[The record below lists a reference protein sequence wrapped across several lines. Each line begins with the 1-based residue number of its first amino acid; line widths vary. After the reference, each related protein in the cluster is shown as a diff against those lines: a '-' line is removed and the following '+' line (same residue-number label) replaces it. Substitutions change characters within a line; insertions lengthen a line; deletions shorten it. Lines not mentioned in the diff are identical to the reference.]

1 MDVTWQKGQTPDSV
15 YHMGRVGV
23 NTEHPE
29 EALTVH
35 GNMRLTGHLLQPSDL
50 RAKEN
55 LKEVQLLNTLHCAIV
70 TDNACTEFQ
79 PKNIEVIVKMSK
91 EMFLKSKLLIDLTWS
106 YKLKL
111 AYHMAQDWCVVCVN
125 LLEFGP

>member
-55 LKEVQLLNTLHCAIV
+55 LKEVQLLNT
-70 TDNACTEFQ
+70 TEFQ

>member
-1 MDVTWQKGQTPDSV
+1 MFLQASNPGQFDNDVDVTWQKGQTPDSV
-15 YHMGRVGV
+15 YHVGRVGV

-55 LKEVQLLNTLHCAIV
+55 LREVSNSTPSLGN
-70 TDNACTEFQ
+70 FW
-79 PKNIEVIVKMSK
+79 P
-91 EMFLKSKLLIDLTWS
+91 
-106 YKLKL
+106 
-111 AYHMAQDWCVVCVN
+111 
-125 LLEFGP
+125 

>member
-1 MDVTWQKGQTPDSV
+1 MLDNSSHIFTHFLLLETMHSILIEKICWQASNPGQFDNDVDVTWQKGQTPDSV
-15 YHMGRVGV
+15 YHVGRVGV

-55 LKEVQLLNTLHCAIV
+55 LKEVWR
-70 TDNACTEFQ
+70 
-79 PKNIEVIVKMSK
+79 S
-91 EMFLKSKLLIDLTWS
+91 LITAL
-106 YKLKL
+106 
-111 AYHMAQDWCVVCVN
+111 
-125 LLEFGP
+125 

>member
-1 MDVTWQKGQTPDSV
+1 MHIKNVNAKWLLEKFSSKSVWTTVFQITQNYGINIKDVFLQASNPGQFDNDVDVTWQKGQTPDSV
-15 YHMGRVGV
+15 YHVGRVGV

-55 LKEVQLLNTLHCAIV
+55 LREVSYSQ
-70 TDNACTEFQ
+70 
-79 PKNIEVIVKMSK
+79 
-91 EMFLKSKLLIDLTWS
+91 FLAMT
-106 YKLKL
+106 
-111 AYHMAQDWCVVCVN
+111 N
-125 LLEFGP
+125 

>member
-1 MDVTWQKGQTPDSV
+1 MLDNSENAKNYCIVSFTHFLLLETMQHFNWQASNPGQFDNDVDVTWQKGQTPDSV
-15 YHMGRVGV
+15 YHVGRVGV

-55 LKEVQLLNTLHCAIV
+55 LKEVWR
-70 TDNACTEFQ
+70 
-79 PKNIEVIVKMSK
+79 S
-91 EMFLKSKLLIDLTWS
+91 LITIL
-106 YKLKL
+106 
-111 AYHMAQDWCVVCVN
+111 
-125 LLEFGP
+125 